1 MADSA
6 ASKAQKDKVQESIVQ
21 SLKGTQDTLDMPPQ
35 EAERREALELAD
47 APLPEDRVTPEQV
60 KNHPHVQHY
69 IHAANRHLKLL
80 GFTEHGE
87 RHVNLVSNIA
97 SNVLKHL
104 DFPTRQVELAAIAGL
119 LHDIGNV
126 VNRDTHGQIG
136 ALMAKDV
143 LLELGMNMGEV
154 ALIMGAI
161 GNHEEARGHAT
172 SPVAAALILA
182 DKADVHRSRVQDPDA
197 DLNFDIHDRVNYAVT
212 ESFLRVEP
220 EKRCI
225 TLELEIDT
233 DIASVMDYFEIS
245 LARMVM
251 CRSASEFLGCT
262 FGLDVNGQHLM

>member
-1 MADSA
+1 MADPT
-6 ASKAQKDKVQESIVQ
+6 ASKAQKDKVQETIVQ
-21 SLKGTQDTLDMPPQ
+21 SLKETQDTLDMPPQ
-35 EAERREALELAD
+35 EAERREALERAD
-47 APLPEDRVTPEQV
+47 APLSEDRVTPEQV

-97 SNVLKHL
+97 SNVLRRL
-104 DFPTRQVELAAIAGL
+104 DFPARHVELAAIAGL

-126 VNRDTHGQIG
+126 VNRDTHGQVG
-136 ALMAKDV
+136 ALMAKDI
-143 LLELGMNMGEV
+143 LLELGMDMGEV

-182 DKADVHRSRVQDPDA
+182 DKADVHRSRVQDLTQNLD
-197 DLNFDIHDRVNYAVT
+197 FDIHDRVNYAVT
-212 ESFLRVEP
+212 TSFLRVEP
-220 EKRCI
+220 EEHHI
-225 TLELEIDT
+225 TLELAIDT
-233 DIASVMDYFEIS
+233 NIASVMDYFEIS

-251 CRSASEFLGCT
+251 CRSSSEFLGCE
-262 FGLDVNGQHLM
+262 FRLDVNDQHLM